1 MWCLKRHE
9 LHLLWHRSGDIENI
23 AVQAREDPSVA
34 LSIAGCE
41 GTSDAKTAAI
51 CSQDVGVRR
60 VFAHRACCV
69 RRALAHSLA
78 AARADGPTYHHWD
91 AKHHRSVIALQPRSL
106 VRTHCMVPGEFVF
119 LHAPQR
125 HVGVGAIPV
134 WTRVAGTV
142 RTA

>member
-1 MWCLKRHE
+1 MAFKRHE

-34 LSIAGCE
+34 LSIAGSE

-78 AARADGPTYHHWD
+78 AARADSLSGPRIIIGTQNI
-91 AKHHRSVIALQPRSL
+91 IALL
-106 VRTHCMVPGEFVF
+106 
-119 LHAPQR
+119 LHWHLDR
-125 HVGVGAIPV
+125 
-134 WTRVAGTV
+134 
-142 RTA
+142 